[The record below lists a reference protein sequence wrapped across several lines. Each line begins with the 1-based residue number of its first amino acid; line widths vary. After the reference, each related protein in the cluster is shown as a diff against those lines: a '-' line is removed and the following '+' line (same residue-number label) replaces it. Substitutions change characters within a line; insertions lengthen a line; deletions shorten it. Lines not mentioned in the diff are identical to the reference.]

1 MDSKFAANLVRLE
14 THCKKQLGNPNKV
27 TVEEHTFT
35 LELINEYRNL
45 SVKAGDLYSALQ
57 KNQTELQS
65 LRTELQKLQTELAVY
80 KKTSAPAPV
89 KEPEPAPKPKE
100 EEPGW

>member
-14 THCKKQLGNPNKV
+14 THCKKQLGNPNKI

-45 SVKAGDLYSALQ
+45 SVKADGLSSALQ
-57 KNQTELQS
+57 KAQAELQN
-65 LRTELQKLQTELAVY
+65 LRADI
-80 KKTSAPAPV
+80 KTIPV
-89 KEPEPAPKPKE
+89 KEPVPIPVIKEPAPKPKE
-100 EEPGW
+100 EDPGW